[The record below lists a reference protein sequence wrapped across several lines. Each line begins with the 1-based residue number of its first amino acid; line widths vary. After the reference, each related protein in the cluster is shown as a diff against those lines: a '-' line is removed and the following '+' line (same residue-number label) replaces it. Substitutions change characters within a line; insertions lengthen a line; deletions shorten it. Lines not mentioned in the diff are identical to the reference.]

1 MFGLKTFRG
10 GVHPKG
16 KKNISQDLPIKEMP
30 LTGEIII
37 PLSQHT
43 GAPAEPL
50 VKKGDKVLKGQ
61 RIGDKEGFITA
72 SVHAST
78 SGEVTDIKYSL
89 HPLGNKVLS
98 IFIKPDGKDKW
109 CDLQKTTSLNEIT
122 SEGIISKIREAGL
135 VGLGGAAFPT
145 HVKLS
150 PPKDKKIDTLI
161 INAVECEPYLT
172 ADYRL
177 MLEEKEK
184 IVLGI
189 KVLLKALK
197 IDKAYLAIESNK
209 PKAIDVMSSA
219 IKGEDSIKLL
229 VMETKYPQGSEK
241 QLIEALTKRQVP
253 VGKLPLDVGVVVQNV
268 GTARAAAD
276 AVFDGKPLVER
287 VVTVTGSNIKNPANL
302 RVKIGTKIT
311 DIINF
316 CGGPVEEIVKVIL
329 GGPMM
334 GIAAPS
340 IEVPVIKGTSG
351 ILLMKKKEI
360 IFADPGPC
368 IRCGRCLAVCPMGLA
383 PGRFME
389 SAEAKNYDQAMEDNI
404 INCMECG
411 ACTYVCPSR
420 RPMVQWIKTAKSQ
433 IQRQLRR
440 KAKLERL

>member
-1 MFGLKTFRG
+1 MFGLKTFKG

-16 KKNISQDLPIKEMP
+16 KKNISQDIPIKEMP

-37 PLSQHT
+37 PLSQHA

-61 RIGDKEGFITA
+61 KIGDKDGFITA

-78 SGEVTDIKYSL
+78 SGEVTDVKYSI
-89 HPLGNKVLS
+89 HPLGSKVLS
-98 IFIKPDGKDKW
+98 VFIRPDGKDEW
-109 CDLQKTTSLNEIT
+109 CGLQKISSLDEIT
-122 SEGIISKIREAGL
+122 PEGIISKIREAGL

-184 IVLGI
+184 IILGI
-189 KVLLKALK
+189 KALLKALK
-197 IDKAYLAIESNK
+197 IEKAYFAIESNK
-209 PKAIDVMSSA
+209 PEAIGSMSDA
-219 IKGEDSIKLL
+219 IKGEDTIKLL

-241 QLIEALTKRQVP
+241 QLIEALTKKQVP

-268 GTARAAAD
+268 GTAKAVAD
-276 AVFDGKPLVER
+276 AVFEGRPLVER
-287 VVTVTGSNIKNPANL
+287 IVTVTGSNIKDPANL
-302 RVKIGTKIT
+302 KVRIGTKIS
-311 DIINF
+311 DVIDF
-316 CGGPVEEIVKVIL
+316 CGGPIEEMVKVIL

-340 IEVPVIKGTSG
+340 IDVPVIKGTSG

-389 SAEAKNYDQAMEDNI
+389 SAEVKDYDRAMEDNI
-404 INCMECG
+404 MNCMECG
-411 ACTYVCPSR
+411 SCSYVCPSR
-420 RPMVQWIKTAKSQ
+420 RPMVHWIKTAKSQ
-433 IQRQLRR
+433 IQRQLKK
-440 KAKLERL
+440 KAE

>member
-1 MFGLKTFRG
+1 MFGLKTFKG

-16 KKNISQDLPIKEMP
+16 KKSISQDIPIKEMP
-30 LTGEIII
+30 ITGEIII
-37 PLSQHT
+37 PLSQHA

-61 RIGDKEGFITA
+61 KIGDKDGFITA

-78 SGEVTDIKYSL
+78 SGEVTDVKYSI
-89 HPLGNKVLS
+89 HPLGSKVLS
-98 IFIKPDGKDKW
+98 VFIKPDGKDEW
-109 CDLQKTTSLNEIT
+109 CSLQKISSLDEIT
-122 SEGIISKIREAGL
+122 PEGIISKIREAGL

-184 IVLGI
+184 IILGI
-189 KVLLKALK
+189 KTLLKALK
-197 IDKAYLAIESNK
+197 IGKAHLAIESNK
-209 PKAIDVMSSA
+209 PEAVEAMSDA
-219 IKGEDSIKLL
+219 VKGEDTISLL

-241 QLIEALTKRQVP
+241 QLIEALTKKQVP

-268 GTARAAAD
+268 GTAKAVAD
-276 AVFDGKPLVER
+276 AVFEGRPLVER
-287 VVTVTGSNIKNPANL
+287 IVTVTGSNIKHPANL
-302 RVKIGTKIT
+302 KVRIGTKIS
-311 DIINF
+311 DIIDF
-316 CGGPVEEIVKVIL
+316 CGGPVEEMVKVIL

-340 IEVPVIKGTSG
+340 IDVPVIKGTSG
-351 ILLMKKKEI
+351 ILLMKKNEI

-368 IRCGRCLAVCPMGLA
+368 IRCGRCLSVCPMGLA

-389 SAEAKNYDQAMEDNI
+389 SAEVKDYDRAMEDNI
-404 INCMECG
+404 MNCMECG
-411 ACTYVCPSR
+411 SCSYVCPSR
-420 RPMVQWIKTAKSQ
+420 RPMVHWIKTAKSQ
-433 IQRQLRR
+433 IQRQLKK
-440 KAKLERL
+440 KAK

>member
-1 MFGLKTFRG
+1 MFGLKTFKG

-16 KKNISQDLPIKEMP
+16 RKSISQDIPIKEMP
-30 LTGEIII
+30 LTGEIVI
-37 PLSQHT
+37 PLSQHA

-61 RIGDKEGFITA
+61 KIGDKDGFITA

-78 SGEVTDIKYSL
+78 SGEVTDVKYSI
-89 HPLGNKVLS
+89 HPLGSKVLS
-98 IFIKPDGKDKW
+98 VFIKPDGKDEW
-109 CDLQKTTSLNEIT
+109 CDLQKTSSLDEIT
-122 SEGIISKIREAGL
+122 PEGIISKIREAGL

-184 IVLGI
+184 IILGI
-189 KVLLKALK
+189 KALLKALR
-197 IDKAYLAIESNK
+197 IGKAYLAIESNK
-209 PKAIDVMSSA
+209 PEAIEAMSDA
-219 IKGEDSIKLL
+219 VKGEDTINLL

-241 QLIEALTKRQVP
+241 QLIEALTKKQVP

-268 GTARAAAD
+268 GTAKAVAD
-276 AVFDGKPLVER
+276 AIFEGKPLVER
-287 VVTVTGSNIKNPANL
+287 IVTVTGSNIKNPANL
-302 RVKIGTKIT
+302 KVRIGTKIS
-311 DIINF
+311 DIIDF
-316 CGGPVEEIVKVIL
+316 CGGPVEEMVKVIL

-340 IEVPVIKGTSG
+340 IDVPVIKGTSG
-351 ILLMKKKEI
+351 ILLMKKNEI

-389 SAEAKNYDQAMEDNI
+389 SAEVKDYDRAMEDNI
-404 INCMECG
+404 MNCMECG
-411 ACTYVCPSR
+411 SCSYVCPSR
-420 RPMVQWIKTAKSQ
+420 RPMVHWIKTAKSQ
-433 IQRQLRR
+433 IQRQLKK
-440 KAKLERL
+440 KAK